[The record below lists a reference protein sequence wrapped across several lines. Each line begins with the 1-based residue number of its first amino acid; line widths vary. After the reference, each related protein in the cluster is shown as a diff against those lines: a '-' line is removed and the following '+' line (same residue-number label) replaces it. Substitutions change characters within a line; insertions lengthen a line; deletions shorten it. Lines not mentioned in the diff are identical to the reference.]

1 MDSLKTD
8 IENGA
13 QPIGI
18 IPHSENALMRAFKSV
33 SDETRVRI
41 IHILSYAD
49 FSVNEIVEILSMG
62 QSSVSR
68 HLKILTDAG
77 LLSSRRE
84 GSWVYYSL
92 RNSAKYFSYDLVQLI
107 LSYKED
113 LPYREIDQKNVN
125 TSLQNRENLSREFF
139 DDLGLN
145 WEKVQ
150 EEVLDPKIYRDR
162 ILSSLSGSSERLL
175 DLGCGP
181 GGLIPYLLSKS
192 NKVIGLDSSTKMVE
206 VARNEFFGNPKVEIL
221 QAQLEQLPVDD
232 NTADSVV
239 ASMVLHHVSHPPKVL
254 EEINRVLK
262 LGGTFCLVD
271 LVKHS
276 QEFMREKYAD
286 LWMGF
291 EPDLMQ
297 SWLKTYGF
305 ELIEQDSIPTNT
317 VFKILFIKAT
327 KKEDLDVR
335 NSN

>member
-1 MDSLKTD
+1 MDFLRTETETLLPTPSLVS
-8 IENGA
+8 
-13 QPIGI
+13 Q
-18 IPHSENALMRAFKSV
+18 SENALMKAFKSV

-49 FSVNEIVEILSMG
+49 FSVNEIVDILSMG

-113 LPYREIDQKNVN
+113 LPFREVDQRNMSI
-125 TSLQNRENLSREFF
+125 SLQNRENLSREFF
-139 DDLGLN
+139 DDLGQN

-162 ILSSLSGSSERLL
+162 ILSSLPGNSERLL

-206 VARNEFFGNPKVEIL
+206 VARKEFFGNSKVEIL

-271 LVKHS
+271 LVKHN

-291 EPDLMQ
+291 EPDLIQ

-305 ELIEQDSIPTNT
+305 ELIERDSVSTNT

-327 KKEDLDVR
+327 KKEDYHVR